1 MIATTDELRVARFS
15 SPCKPYKKYDM
26 HISVDKT
33 KTTATD
39 GWHCRIFINIEAVE
53 EVENSLI

>member
-1 MIATTDELRVARFS
+1 
-15 SPCKPYKKYDM
+15 M